1 MIQMLNSAAAQWGE
15 FFLLAVIQNTIF
27 LGLVLAALH
36 ILRNAPARVR
46 YLVALA
52 GLLKLV
58 LPPFLR
64 IPSLPAITEKATGGY
79 GGLIPFISG
88 SGDGSSAVTSS
99 AAGEIL
105 TPAAVFLGIWALIL
119 ISGLVISV
127 AASARLALR
136 LRDARPVNVNDIP
149 AIPGIENVRIL
160 RSDQIAMPITVAF
173 LPGRIYVPTAWDGW
187 TLSCRRMVLMHEMA
201 HLNRHDGIVLIMQ
214 IFARAI
220 YFFHPL
226 VALLDRRLSEYREM
240 ACDDATVGRDRDS
253 GVEYS
258 RYLVEIA
265 ESVVRCPAVCG
276 SASAL
281 IRRKNEL
288 LRRVSYQLEEGRM
301 RSISRTRVIVLMAAI
316 VLLAVSLSWYRG
328 EASAG
333 DDVPVPPATP
343 VTPAPPAPPEEG
355 SESGKRE
362 VTIFLE
368 SDGVDIDGMSIDMS
382 QLVKAL
388 SKVGGEDPDNVMVIF
403 VCDDDVS
410 MSQIHMFHEALEEA
424 GIDKI
429 RYGQDN
435 GEGLAL
441 QLPPQKVIDRIEELP
456 VELIIDVV
464 VRENGDIL
472 VGTRK
477 VKAGELTDVIKELL
491 DESPNGIVIIHND
504 KATSYGDFTK
514 VLEMVKKAGAER
526 VVVKFGDGE

>member
-1 MIQMLNSAAAQWGE
+1 MIQILNSAAAQWGE

-27 LGLVLAALH
+27 LGLVFTALH
-36 ILRNAPARVR
+36 ILRNVPARVR

-64 IPSLPAITEKATGGY
+64 IPSLPAISEKATGGY
-79 GGLIPFISG
+79 GHLIPFISG

-105 TPAAVFLGIWALIL
+105 TPAAVLLGIWALIL
-119 ISGLVISV
+119 IAGLAVSV

-136 LRDARPVNVNDIP
+136 LRQARPVDIKDIP
-149 AIPGIENVRIL
+149 AIPGIEDVRIL
-160 RSDQIAMPITVAF
+160 RTGNIAMPITVAF
-173 LPGRIYVPTAWDGW
+173 LPGRIYVPAAWDGW
-187 TLSCRRMVLMHEMA
+187 TRSCRRMVLLHEMA
-201 HLNRHDGIVLIMQ
+201 HLKRHDGIVLIMQ

-226 VALLDRRLSEYREM
+226 VAVLDRRLSEYREM

-301 RSISRTRVIVLMAAI
+301 RSISRTRVMVLMAAI

-333 DDVPVPPATP
+333 SDY
-343 VTPAPPAPPEEG
+343 PAPPPPPKPPAEA
-355 SESGKRE
+355 SESGKRT
-362 VTIFLE
+362 VNVAIE
-368 SDGVDIDGMSIDMS
+368 SDGVEVDGKSIDIS
-382 QLVKAL
+382 QLVEAL
-388 SKVGGEDPDNVMVIF
+388 RNVAGDDPENVMVMF
-403 VCDDDVS
+403 VCDDDVP
-410 MSQIHMFHEALEEA
+410 MKDVRIFHEALGEA

-429 RYGQDN
+429 RYGQGE

-441 QLPPQKVIDRIEELP
+441 QLPPQKAIDRLEEMP
-456 VELIIDVV
+456 AEMIIDIFLF
-464 VRENGDIL
+464 ENGDAN
-472 VGTRK
+472 VGFRK
-477 VKAGELTDVIKELL
+477 VEPDELKSVLEDELEKQPL
-491 DESPNGIVIIHND
+491 AIVVLQND
-504 KATSYGDFTK
+504 ANTSYSHFAQVLK
-514 VLEMVKKAGAER
+514 VAKNCGAER
-526 VVVKFGDGE
+526 IVVKFSDDK